1 MKKTFSLIP
10 ALFLLLSASVF
21 SQAPDK
27 ISYQAIIRNSSNQL
41 VTNQQV
47 GIRIS
52 IQRFLGKPPYQDVY
66 VETQTST
73 TNENGLVSLQ
83 IGSGTVVNGV
93 FADIDWSTG
102 TFYIKTEIDPNGGTN
117 YTITGTTQLLS
128 VPYALNAKN
137 VKKYKVGDFAQGG
150 IVFWVD
156 ETGQHGLV
164 CSKEDLDGGN
174 GIQWYNGSLVYTEAR
189 GDGIYAGEMNTMLII
204 AKQGYNS
211 NDYAAGI
218 CANYKVVQNEVAYG
232 DWYLPSYDELRLMY
246 ENITT
251 INSVATL
258 NGGTAFSDDYYWSS
272 KEINLSQAFVI
283 SFQSGVGGTNSKSTK
298 YRVRA
303 VRAF

>member
-1 MKKTFSLIP
+1 MKKTFALIP
-10 ALFLLLSASVF
+10 ALFLLLSANVF
-21 SQAPDK
+21 TQAPEK

-52 IQRFLGKPPYQDVY
+52 IQKKTMGIPPSYQNVY
-66 VETQTST
+66 VETHTTT

-83 IGSGTVVNGV
+83 IGTVNSSE
-93 FADIDWSTG
+93 FANIDWSNG
-102 TFYIKTEIDPNGGTN
+102 EYYIKSETDPTGGTN
-117 YTITGTTQLLS
+117 YTISGTTQLLS

-218 CANYKVVQNEVAYG
+218 CANYVVIQNDVAYG
-232 DWYLPSYDELRLMY
+232 DWYLPSIKELRLVY
-246 ENITT
+246 DNREA
-251 INSVATL
+251 INATAIL
-258 NGGTAFSDDYYWSS
+258 NGGAVFFEGNYWSS
-272 KEINLSQAFVI
+272 TEEGTGAYFK
-283 SFQSGVGGTNSKSTK
+283 SFQSATYGTTGKAQK

-303 VRAF
+303 IRAF

>member
-1 MKKTFSLIP
+1 MGIP
-10 ALFLLLSASVF
+10 
-21 SQAPDK
+21 P
-27 ISYQAIIRNSSNQL
+27 SYMN
-41 VTNQQV
+41 
-47 GIRIS
+47 
-52 IQRFLGKPPYQDVY
+52 VY
-66 VETQTST
+66 VETHTAS

-83 IGSGTVVNGV
+83 IGGGTVTGGV
-93 FADIDWSTG
+93 FADIDWSDG
-102 TFYIKTEIDPNGGTN
+102 EYYIKSETDPTGGTN
-117 YTITGTTQLLS
+117 YTISGTTQLLS

-218 CANYKVVQNEVAYG
+218 CANYVVIQNDVAYG
-232 DWYLPSYDELRLMY
+232 DWYLPSIKELRLMY
-246 ENITT
+246 DNKAA
-251 INSVATL
+251 INATAIL
-258 NGGTAFSDDYYWSS
+258 NGGAVFFEDKYWSS
-272 KEINLSQAFVI
+272 TELDTNGAYYTN
-283 SFQSGVGGTNSKSTK
+283 FQSPIYGISGKAQK

-303 VRAF
+303 IRAF